1 MLGVG
6 IIAPLL
12 PLYADNLGATGIW
25 LGIIFSGFSI
35 SRTMLMPIFGR
46 LSDRRGRKQFIC
58 IGLLFYS
65 IISLGYIW
73 TSSVSQLILIRL
85 LHGAAAG
92 MIIPIAQAYVGDISP
107 EGEEGKWMGYFNAA
121 FFTGF
126 GFGPLMG
133 GALTEHFGIIVAF
146 STMGALNVLAFLVV
160 TLLLPKIR
168 QRKTPA
174 SHHLSFIKM
183 STSSIIKG
191 LLSYRLSF
199 SLGRGAFACF
209 IPIFAATCLGLSP
222 ALIGILLAANML
234 LMSLLQ
240 PFTGK
245 IADRFNR
252 RAMVVVGNLI
262 NLTFLALIPM
272 THNFWYLLGV
282 CALSGLG
289 GAISMPAALALTVN
303 EGRKFG
309 MGSAMGVFAMAF
321 SIGMAIGPLLSGII
335 ADFADIN
342 SVFYLAAVMVL
353 VGTNFFTWF
362 TR

>member
-1 MLGVG
+1 
-6 IIAPLL
+6 
-12 PLYADNLGATGIW
+12 
-25 LGIIFSGFSI
+25 
-35 SRTMLMPIFGR
+35 
-46 LSDRRGRKQFIC
+46 
-58 IGLLFYS
+58 
-65 IISLGYIW
+65 
-73 TSSVSQLILIRL
+73 
-85 LHGAAAG
+85 
-92 MIIPIAQAYVGDISP
+92 
-107 EGEEGKWMGYFNAA
+107 
-121 FFTGF
+121 
-126 GFGPLMG
+126 
-133 GALTEHFGIIVAF
+133 
-146 STMGALNVLAFLVV
+146 
-160 TLLLPKIR
+160 
-168 QRKTPA
+168 
-174 SHHLSFIKM
+174 M

-252 RAMVVVGNLI
+252 RAMVVVGSLI